1 MIEVAFAL
9 SFEHEMGEQSAK
21 FHFTRELVA
30 AVVSGCAVRLLQSM
44 ASVSLS
50 VEYLHTL
57 GGGMIDAEV
66 MCACNQDNSQSR
78 ADLIIVFCEA
88 CTESSDG
95 EVHSDDDE
103 HSSCDVIDGE
113 TKDRQVDG
121 VVWGVSATSH
131 GVCQRPVRLPSVVL
145 FAFVI

>member
-21 FHFTRELVA
+21 FHFTRERVA

-78 ADLIIVFCEA
+78 AEPQLEYDLCRLCGDNTWKKVC
-88 CTESSDG
+88 
-95 EVHSDDDE
+95 
-103 HSSCDVIDGE
+103 
-113 TKDRQVDG
+113 
-121 VVWGVSATSH
+121 VVVTLLW
-131 GVCQRPVRLPSVVL
+131 RLL
-145 FAFVI
+145 LLM